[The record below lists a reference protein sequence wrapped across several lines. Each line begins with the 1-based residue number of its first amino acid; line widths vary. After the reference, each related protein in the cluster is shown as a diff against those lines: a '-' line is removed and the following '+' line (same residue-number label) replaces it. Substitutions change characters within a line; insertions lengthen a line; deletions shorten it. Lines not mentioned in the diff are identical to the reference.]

1 MSDKPTEFV
10 SRRLSDRI
18 ISAFDL
24 AYDQGN
30 LDAAGKLFQALEI
43 VLSSQ
48 GGPDRKDRREDV
60 ENIRDV
66 GARYMELKHRVQA
79 A

>member
-1 MSDKPTEFV
+1 MGEQPTEIV
-10 SRRLSDRI
+10 SRRLSDRV

-24 AYDQGN
+24 AFEQGN
-30 LDAAGKLFQALEI
+30 VDAAGKLYQALEI

-48 GGPDRKDRREDV
+48 GGPNRSDRREDV
-60 ENIRDV
+60 ENIRQV
-66 GARYMELKHRVQA
+66 GDRYMTLKREAEA

>member
-1 MSDKPTEFV
+1 MAEQPTEIV
-10 SRRLSDRI
+10 SRRLSDRV

-30 LDAAGKLFQALEI
+30 VDAAGKLYQVLEI

-48 GGPDRKDRREDV
+48 GGAARPERREDV
-60 ENIRDV
+60 ENIRNV
-66 GARYMELKHRVQA
+66 GDRFMDLKRQSQA

>member
-1 MSDKPTEFV
+1 MAEQPSQTV
-10 SRRLSDRI
+10 SRRLSDRV

-24 AYDQGN
+24 AYTQGN
-30 LDAAGKLFQALEI
+30 VDAAGKLYQALEI

-48 GGPDRKDRREDV
+48 GGAGRPERREDV

-66 GARYMELKHRVQA
+66 GTRYMDLKRQA
-79 A
+79 HAA

>member
-1 MSDKPTEFV
+1 MAEHESELV

-24 AYDQGN
+24 AAEQN
-30 LDAAGKLFQALEI
+30 NVDAAGKLYQALEI
-43 VLSSQ
+43 VLSHQ
-48 GGPDRKDRREDV
+48 GDHGNRDRREDV
-60 ENIRDV
+60 ENIRMV
-66 GARYMELKHRVQA
+66 GNRYLDLKRADEA

>member
-1 MSDKPTEFV
+1 MGEQPTEIV
-10 SRRLSDRI
+10 SRRLSDRV

-24 AYDQGN
+24 AFEQGN
-30 LDAAGKLFQALEI
+30 IDAAGKLYQALEI

-48 GGPDRKDRREDV
+48 GGPNRSDRREDV
-60 ENIRDV
+60 ENIRQV
-66 GARYMELKHRVQA
+66 GDRYMTLKREAEA

>member
-1 MSDKPTEFV
+1 MGEQPTEIV
-10 SRRLSDRI
+10 SRRLSDRV

-24 AYDQGN
+24 AFEQGN
-30 LDAAGKLFQALEI
+30 VDAAGKLYQALEI

-48 GGPDRKDRREDV
+48 GGPNRSDRREDV
-60 ENIRDV
+60 ENIRQV
-66 GARYMELKHRVQA
+66 GDRYTTLKREAEA